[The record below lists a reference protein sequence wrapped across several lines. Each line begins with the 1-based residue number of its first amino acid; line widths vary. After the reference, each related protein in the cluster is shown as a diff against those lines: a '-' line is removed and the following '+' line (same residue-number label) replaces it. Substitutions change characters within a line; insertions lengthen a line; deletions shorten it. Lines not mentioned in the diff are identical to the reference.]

1 MAKMSEREYFST
13 KILRSAN
20 NDTGKFNMQSV
31 MFFSV
36 QFWVAMFFQTT
47 ELNLT
52 FWSIPILL
60 DWLNGKYEENSV
72 IINNMAAYA
81 LLFMVAY
88 N

>member
-36 QFWVAMFFQTT
+36 QF
-47 ELNLT
+47 
-52 FWSIPILL
+52 
-60 DWLNGKYEENSV
+60 
-72 IINNMAAYA
+72 
-81 LLFMVAY
+81 
-88 N
+88 